1 MKRKS
6 IPAQPSF
13 FTLPVDCLIFSY
25 YYPSVIMEMNERRE
39 FMKEME
45 SLGKGHQYKTQIDAE
60 ISQVILHF

>member
-1 MKRKS
+1 MQNETEVHS
-6 IPAQPSF
+6 SLVVYLA
-13 FTLPVDCLIFSY
+13 CLIFSY

-60 ISQVILHF
+60 ISQVSLHF